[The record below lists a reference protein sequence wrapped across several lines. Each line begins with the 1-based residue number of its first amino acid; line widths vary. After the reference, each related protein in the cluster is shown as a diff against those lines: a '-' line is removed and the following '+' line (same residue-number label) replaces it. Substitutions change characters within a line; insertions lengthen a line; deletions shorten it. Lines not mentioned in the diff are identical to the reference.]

1 MSETAGEENEILSNS
16 VYQRLK
22 DRLMRAELTPHQRL
36 KVRDLA
42 REMGTSETPVREALV
57 QLSREG
63 AIEIKPRY
71 HIRVRRLSYRDYEE
85 IRDMRLALEAMAAE
99 KALPHVTDA
108 DILALEEQ
116 HRQLIHAEETGDWQT
131 ALQANFHFHFD
142 LYRKSG
148 SVQLTGVLEGL
159 WVRIGPLLSALYP
172 NAKPTY
178 VGPHQHENVLA
189 ALRARDAY
197 ALRMAIRQD
206 LIEGGG
212 RLVNH
217 LKSLETREET

>member
-1 MSETAGEENEILSNS
+1 MSKVPSEEGEILSSS
-16 VYQRLK
+16 VYKRLK
-22 DRLMRAELTPHQRL
+22 DQLMRAELAPQQRL
-36 KVRDLA
+36 KVRELA
-42 REMGTSETPVREALV
+42 QMMGTSETPVREALV

-71 HIRVRRLSYRDYEE
+71 HIRVRRISYREYQE

-99 KALPHVTDA
+99 KALPHVTEA
-108 DILALEEQ
+108 DIRALEER

-131 ALQANFHFHFD
+131 ALQANFDFHFD

-148 SVQLTGVLEGL
+148 ADHLIGVLEGL
-159 WVRIGPLLSALYP
+159 WVRIGPFLSSLYP
-172 NAKPTY
+172 DAKPTY
-178 VGPHQHENVLA
+178 VGRHQHENVLA

-206 LIEGGG
+206 LIEGGAA
-212 RLVNH
+212 LVNH
-217 LKSLETREET
+217 LKSLEET